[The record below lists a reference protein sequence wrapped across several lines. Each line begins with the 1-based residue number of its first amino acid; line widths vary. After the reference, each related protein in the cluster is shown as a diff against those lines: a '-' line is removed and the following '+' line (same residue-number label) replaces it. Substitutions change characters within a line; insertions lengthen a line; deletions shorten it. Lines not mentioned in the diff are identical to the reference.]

1 MKRLNRIFL
10 SLLTLSV
17 LASCEDDMFLANGG
31 QDSPVTIAVSL
42 DKGSLSRASVGK
54 EDQDDEDF
62 IINGDFGIFL
72 GLRSGGLGVPEVHC
86 CSFTGTRKG
95 LIYPVVSENG
105 RRTPSDSPLTWS
117 DKRLTDIIAFNF
129 LLDNMGYDHECELDE
144 EKGFLGW
151 AWSDEEK
158 NKTYAAQKESYDAEG
173 NPLHTNDIIWGR
185 GRAEYGKDGTK
196 ASIVELNHRMTRI
209 NVACVNTEGILDEN
223 QRRDMTISITN
234 LVFSTEGFNRYDGTV
249 SIADEP
255 VRATLDLKKA
265 GEDLT
270 YVDDGTGYKEYHT
283 SNFILPPQPL
293 DVKSWPKVEV
303 TYTDKEGNFR
313 KVSGL
318 VPHDILNE
326 SNSWV
331 ALDELRA
338 GNHLT
343 VVVEIKEDIPE
354 IIFTAKVKKWV
365 ELGPMTVTAT
375 QRKAGINNMDELN
388 EFIRMYNSLPVF
400 TNTTD
405 FSVPTIKEKTDA
417 VDDLML
423 LYGKPETLKVDA
435 GGYDVNVIQW
445 TVPINFDLEGKVPSP
460 GFRNIMWETA
470 KSPGTI
476 AFSYPL
482 VLTSDPALN
491 TDAELEALKGK
502 KGIYNIEDLNA
513 MVSTVIVDVAGSAG
527 LYGDYDSKMLTYA
540 FDLRDNISG
549 EVLRKLPEVVGNV
562 TFKYVMNDNGY
573 SINGSKDV
581 YDIVQRKGIYT
592 LDDLNAMISAV
603 NADIMSADA
612 AKYGDLDAEKLT
624 YTFDLRAN
632 ITGTV
637 VGKLPKTVYGSF
649 DITYIMKANG
659 FTVNGS
665 SDVNDLIE

>member
-1 MKRLNRIFL
+1 M
-10 SLLTLSV
+10 
-17 LASCEDDMFLANGG
+17 
-31 QDSPVTIAVSL
+31 
-42 DKGSLSRASVGK
+42 
-54 EDQDDEDF
+54 
-62 IINGDFGIFL
+62 
-72 GLRSGGLGVPEVHC
+72 
-86 CSFTGTRKG
+86 
-95 LIYPVVSENG
+95 
-105 RRTPSDSPLTWS
+105 
-117 DKRLTDIIAFNF
+117 
-129 LLDNMGYDHECELDE
+129 
-144 EKGFLGW
+144 
-151 AWSDEEK
+151 
-158 NKTYAAQKESYDAEG
+158 
-173 NPLHTNDIIWGR
+173 
-185 GRAEYGKDGTK
+185 
-196 ASIVELNHRMTRI
+196 
-209 NVACVNTEGILDEN
+209 
-223 QRRDMTISITN
+223 
-234 LVFSTEGFNRYDGTV
+234 
-249 SIADEP
+249 
-255 VRATLDLKKA
+255 
-265 GEDLT
+265 
-270 YVDDGTGYKEYHT
+270 
-283 SNFILPPQPL
+283 
-293 DVKSWPKVEV
+293 
-303 TYTDKEGNFR
+303 
-313 KVSGL
+313 
-318 VPHDILNE
+318 
-326 SNSWV
+326 
-331 ALDELRA
+331 
-338 GNHLT
+338 
-343 VVVEIKEDIPE
+343 VVEIKEDIPE

-375 QRKAGINNMDELN
+375 QRKAGINDMDELN

-637 VGKLPKTVYGSF
+637 VGKLPNTVYGSF